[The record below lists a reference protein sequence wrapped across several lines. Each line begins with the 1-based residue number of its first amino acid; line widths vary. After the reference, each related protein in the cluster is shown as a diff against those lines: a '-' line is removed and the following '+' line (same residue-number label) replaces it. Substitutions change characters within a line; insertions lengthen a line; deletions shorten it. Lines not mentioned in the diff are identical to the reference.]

1 MKNIGFFINPIAG
14 MGGKVGLKGTD
25 SSVILQEAIKRGAH
39 PIADERAKRFLK
51 QLSEF
56 PEYKN
61 IKFII
66 PKGIMGEDIFSSL
79 TRSTPTPFKRVISDI
94 LIPSKTSSQD
104 TYSVSKRLKK
114 LKVDLLIF
122 VGGDGTARDVLAAVG
137 SDFPILGVPSGVKMH
152 SGVFAQGI
160 EKAVHILRK
169 FVNEEVQLIKSEI
182 VDLDEDAFRHNR
194 LSTTIFGV
202 ALVPQIPALMQP
214 SKLCSFYDS
223 SEEANINGII
233 QTYKELIDNDT
244 LYLLGSGSTIK
255 EIAQVFNE
263 EIHSQKSLLGID
275 AVLKQTILGK
285 DLMESEI
292 INLINTTKARS
303 IRIVVTIIGM
313 QGFIFGR
320 GNQQL
325 SSEVIKLVGI
335 ENIDVIA
342 TRSKLENIPEKKL
355 FVDTGDPNLDQELS
369 GYIKVLVDYNTYTM
383 VRVEAV

>member
-1 MKNIGFFINPIAG
+1 MKNIGFFINPISG

-39 PIADERAKRFLK
+39 PIADKRAKRFLK
-51 QLSEF
+51 KLSGF

-79 TRSTPTPFKRVISDI
+79 THSTPTPFKRVISDI

-194 LSTTIFGV
+194 LSTKIFGV

-214 SKLCSFYDS
+214 SKLFSFHDS

-233 QTYKELIDNDT
+233 RTYKELIDNDT

-263 EIHSQKSLLGID
+263 KIHSQKSLLGID

-292 INLINTTKARS
+292 INLINTTKAKS
-303 IRIVVTIIGM
+303 IRIVVTIIGI

-342 TRSKLENIPEKKL
+342 TRSKIENIPEKKL

>member
-1 MKNIGFFINPIAG
+1 
-14 MGGKVGLKGTD
+14 
-25 SSVILQEAIKRGAH
+25 
-39 PIADERAKRFLK
+39 
-51 QLSEF
+51 
-56 PEYKN
+56 
-61 IKFII
+61 
-66 PKGIMGEDIFSSL
+66 
-79 TRSTPTPFKRVISDI
+79 
-94 LIPSKTSSQD
+94 
-104 TYSVSKRLKK
+104 
-114 LKVDLLIF
+114 
-122 VGGDGTARDVLAAVG
+122 
-137 SDFPILGVPSGVKMH
+137 
-152 SGVFAQGI
+152 
-160 EKAVHILRK
+160 
-169 FVNEEVQLIKSEI
+169 
-182 VDLDEDAFRHNR
+182 
-194 LSTTIFGV
+194 
-202 ALVPQIPALMQP
+202 MQP

-233 QTYKELIDNDT
+233 QTYKESIDNDT